1 MQTHIYKMKGSD
13 IEPSLHG
20 RELRQAKPE
29 SVADFKTLI
38 VNGDEGRIVAL
49 AVQQFLLNCQRE
61 AKAAAQSEEV
71 LKLVRE
77 AQADPANVD
86 SAKMDAA
93 WAIVQKAADDY
104 RDGGTRAPGKSAE
117 VKAKAAK
124 ADRIQQAAANDPALA
139 KKLAALGIEF

>member
-13 IEPSLHG
+13 IEPALHG
-20 RELRQAKPE
+20 RELRQSKPE

-49 AVQQFLLNCQRE
+49 ATQQFLLNCQRE
-61 AKAAAQSEEV
+61 AKAVAQSEDV
-71 LKLVRE
+71 LKLVR
-77 AQADPANVD
+77 DGKVD
-86 SAKMDAA
+86 EA
-93 WAIVQKAADDY
+93 WAIIQKAADDY
-104 RDGGTRAPGKSAE
+104 RDGGTRAPGKTAE